1 MFVALMLV
9 FLHVRIP
16 DMLRVM
22 NEVYTVSMH
31 GRGTVTLPAEVRRE
45 LGLDRPGVHLA
56 VEVVDGA
63 IVMRPS
69 VSVPADQAWFW
80 SERWQRLER
89 EADADIAAGRVAR
102 FDSAAALLDDL
113 DGASAVL

>member
-1 MFVALMLV
+1 MSEIF
-9 FLHVRIP
+9 
-16 DMLRVM
+16 
-22 NEVYTVSMH
+22 TVSVG

-56 VEVVDGA
+56 VEVIDGA

-80 SERWQRLER
+80 SQRWQQMER
-89 EADADIAAGRVAR
+89 EADADIAAGRLKR
-102 FDSAAALLDDL
+102 FESADALLADL
-113 DGASAVL
+113 DEVAAGS